1 MQFQMIKVKHQKHL
15 KTLAAIA
22 LFLIIIGAVFN
33 VNTYLMAALIG
44 IFVVSIAQI
53 FTHKK

>member
-1 MQFQMIKVKHQKHL
+1 MIKVKHRKHL

-22 LFLIIIGAVFN
+22 LFLIILGIVFN
-33 VNTYLMAALIG
+33 VNNYLMAALIG

-53 FTHKK
+53 FIHKK